1 LLDSVSGFSL
11 NGGTRHF
18 RMKELSLLIPGVP
31 GRDHRDARLVVKVGD
46 PADDQWFV
54 RLARLGHHEVITC
67 A

>member
-1 LLDSVSGFSL
+1 
-11 NGGTRHF
+11 
-18 RMKELSLLIPGVP
+18 MKELSLLIPGVP